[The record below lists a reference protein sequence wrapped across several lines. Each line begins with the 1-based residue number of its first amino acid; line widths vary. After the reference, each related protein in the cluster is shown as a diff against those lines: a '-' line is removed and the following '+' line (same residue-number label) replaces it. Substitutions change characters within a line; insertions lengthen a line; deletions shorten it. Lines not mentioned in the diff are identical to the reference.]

1 LVDLLSVLAAA
12 ATHNQ
17 TKCGP
22 HRHDAASTEEK
33 SGNSATSAGHAQ
45 T

>member
-1 LVDLLSVLAAA
+1 LSVLAAA
-12 ATHNQ
+12 ATHKQ

-22 HRHDAASTEEK
+22 DRRDAASTEEK
-33 SGNSATSAGHAQ
+33 SGNSATSTGHTQ